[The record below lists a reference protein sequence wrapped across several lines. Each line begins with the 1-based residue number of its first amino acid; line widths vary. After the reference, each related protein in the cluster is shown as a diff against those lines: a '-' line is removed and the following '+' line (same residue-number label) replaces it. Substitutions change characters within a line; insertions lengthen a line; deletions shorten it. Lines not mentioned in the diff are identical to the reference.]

1 MDWIRYGLIAFNAD
15 GAQVSVFLSPF
26 VKPRVVFVFPIL
38 FCGFL
43 AREHDDKEAVGWR
56 RAVRGM
62 RLAILTL
69 EYPVPAPTSAS
80 VEFCSRCR
88 ASRISCGFCHVS
100 RSGSSNS
107 LAHFS
112 HLETFDGMLNR
123 IWYGRAT
130 HASRLSSVRMSYGST
145 RRPTPLPEWLWSQV
159 SCSSLCASF
168 I

>member
-1 MDWIRYGLIAFNAD
+1 MDWIMYGLIAFNAD

-26 VKPRVVFVFPIL
+26 VKPRVDVVFPIL

-43 AREHDDKEAVGWR
+43 AREHDAKEAVGWR

-88 ASRISCGFCHVS
+88 ASRISCGFAMYRFQGH
-100 RSGSSNS
+100 RTPWPI
-107 LAHFS
+107 FP
-112 HLETFDGMLNR
+112 HLEIFDGMLHR

-130 HASRLSSVRMSYGST
+130 HASRLSSVRMSYGSA
-145 RRPTPLPEWLWSQV
+145 RRPTPRPEWLWSQV
-159 SCSSLCASF
+159 SCSSLCA
-168 I
+168 